1 MACPGVTRDPVADD
15 EDVLA
20 RALGDVAVLVE
31 QDRLVVA
38 GVLADSVLAR
48 IELRY
53 WPEAFAWGIRLSP
66 EIARQ
71 EETLARMPCFWP
83 SSPR

>member
-1 MACPGVTRDPVADD
+1 MCGGVRISPVADD

-20 RALGDVAVLVE
+20 RALADDAALVE

-38 GVLADSVLAR
+38 GVGASVLAR
-48 IELRY
+48 IEFRY
-53 WPEAFAWGIRLSP
+53 WPDALACGIRPSG
-66 EIARQ
+66 EIRRH
-71 EETLARMPCFWP
+71 EETLARMPVRLP